1 MKLFKINE
9 MCYCVAVDESLTFA
23 FGSPPEWIK
32 RAGGFPFS
40 SYIFL
45 GDTVLHDGCN
55 FCEVEFPIYRNF
67 FFNKQRKTHI
77 VAPRPLHEILKPIL
91 EEAIFGP
98 ADYEKNVHSEKAAY
112 YADYLA
118 LREGFSPA
126 GRKLHLPD
134 FASFETYEGDTY
146 QLGFVAVKR
155 TGQDSFLVTK
165 GREELAIDLEYMRTI
180 PPAEK
185 RRREDDGALVLHCF
199 GSGDGFSAAK
209 ECSSFMLRCGG
220 KLLLFDPNCRSFDAF
235 TAEGFDIADL
245 AGIFVSHIH
254 ADHEQGLYRFL
265 HAYPDIPVYAAGE
278 AARSLKKKVRLL
290 IGGAIEEKCVRT
302 LPIGEPTAIEG
313 LNAEVLC
320 EYGFH
325 AIPSAMMKFRFFNVH
340 GGAHVFG
347 YSGDTLYDPA
357 RFKEE
362 RFPSSCRDSL
372 EHFFDDVQTIVHE
385 AGAGLIHT
393 DPEDLI
399 PFLRDE
405 QKVFWL
411 HTSRTN
417 DDGFSKGL
425 ILEKGRDI
433 IIA

>member
-9 MCYCVAVDESLTFA
+9 MCYCVAVDESLTCA

-32 RAGGFPFS
+32 RAGGFPFP

-45 GDTVLHDGCN
+45 GDTMLCEGSN

-77 VAPRPLHEILKPIL
+77 ITPLHIGDMLKPIL

-98 ADYEKNVHSEKAAY
+98 ANYEKNDHSKKAAY

-118 LREGFSPA
+118 LREGFSST
-126 GRKLHLPD
+126 GRKLLLPD
-134 FASFETYEGDTY
+134 FASFETYIGDTY
-146 QLGFVAVKR
+146 QLGFVEVKR
-155 TGQDSFLVTK
+155 TGPESFLVTK
-165 GREELAIDLEYMRTI
+165 GREELAIDLEGMKHTLPVKKQRKK
-180 PPAEK
+180 A
-185 RRREDDGALVLHCF
+185 DGVLRLYCF

-209 ECSSFMLRCGG
+209 ECSSFMLGYRD
-220 KLLLFDPNCRSFDAF
+220 KLLLFDPNYHSFDAF
-235 TAEGFDIADL
+235 LEEGFDITNL
-245 AGIFVSHIH
+245 AGILVSHIH
-254 ADHEQGLYRFL
+254 ADHEEGLYRFL
-265 HAYPDIPVYAAGE
+265 HAFPEICVYAAGE
-278 AARSLKKKVRLL
+278 AAHSLEKKIRLVM
-290 IGGAIEEKCVRT
+290 GVSFNGFSVQR
-302 LPIGEPTAIEG
+302 LPIGVPFTLEE

-325 AIPSAMMKFRFFNVH
+325 AIPSAMMKFRFFDVH
-340 GGAHVFG
+340 GAAHVFG
-347 YSGDTLYDPA
+347 YSGDTLYDPG

-362 RFPSSCRDSL
+362 HFPDFCRESL
-372 EHFFDDVQTIVHE
+372 EHFFDDAQTIVHE

-399 PFLRDE
+399 PFLRDD

-411 HTSRTN
+411 HTYRTN
-417 DDGFSKGL
+417 DDGFSKGW

-433 IIA
+433 IIV

>member
-9 MCYCVAVDESLTFA
+9 MCYCVAVDESLTCV

-32 RAGGFPFS
+32 RAGGFPFP

-45 GDTVLHDGCN
+45 GDTMLFDGSN

-77 VAPRPLHEILKPIL
+77 IAPRRINEILKPIL

-118 LREGFSPA
+118 LREGFSPS

-134 FASFETYEGDTY
+134 FASFETYDNDVY
-146 QLGFVAVKR
+146 KLGFITIRK
-155 TGQDSFLVTK
+155 TGSDSFMISK
-165 GREELAIDLEYMRTI
+165 GKEELAFDLQGITSAFSGKKKDRKGDNI
-180 PPAEK
+180 
-185 RRREDDGALVLHCF
+185 LVLHCF
-199 GSGDGFSAAK
+199 GSGDGFSPAK
-209 ECSSFMLRCGG
+209 ECSSFMIEYRG
-220 KLLLFDPNCRSFDAF
+220 KLLLFDPNYRSFDAF
-235 TAEGFDIADL
+235 MEEGFDIADL

-265 HAYPDIPVYAAGE
+265 HAFPALPVYAVGE
-278 AARSLKKKVRLL
+278 AAKSLEKKIRLL
-290 IGGAIEEKCVRT
+290 LGPDVIAIRKLPPGISTVLDEIG
-302 LPIGEPTAIEG
+302 
-313 LNAEVLC
+313 AEVFC
-320 EYGFH
+320 DYGFH
-325 AIPSAMMKFRFFNVH
+325 AIPSAMMKFRFFDVR
-340 GGAHVFG
+340 GTEHVFG

-357 RFKEE
+357 RFQEE
-362 RFPSSCRDSL
+362 RFPASCRESL
-372 EHFFDDVQTIVHE
+372 EHFFDDAQTIVHE

-411 HTSRTN
+411 HTNRTN
-417 DDGFSKGL
+417 DDGFSKGW